1 MSESA
6 IHNSTASGA
15 ATNRTGSQSAIHLSP
30 NQKAFAAFS
39 AQSRRHDLVPS
50 F

>member
-30 NQKAFAAFS
+30 NQKAL
-39 AQSRRHDLVPS
+39 RRFRRNHGAMNEK
-50 F
+50 